1 MASLSKRTALITGGS
16 NGIGLAIAKKLS
28 DNGIAVTIADIV
40 PPLQQDINHNFRYCD
55 VTKGRDVDMLFSAMH
70 TNLPDIL
77 VLSAGKGIHERL
89 TEGDPEKWE
98 SVINLNIMGVL
109 RCIRAFVPSM
119 QDMSKANVIFISSVA
134 AKQPYRYGSVYGASK
149 AAVEMI
155 AETLRIETAPHIAI
169 TTIVAGSTDTGFFKD
184 RTDRDT
190 LFKDSGSLNAE
201 HIADDVFYAISQ
213 PPGKCINAIITRPS
227 GQEF

>member
-55 VTKGRDVDMLFSAMH
+55 VTKGWDVDMLFSAMY

-89 TEGDPEKWE
+89 TEGDPEKW
-98 SVINLNIMGVL
+98 S
-109 RCIRAFVPSM
+109 R
-119 QDMSKANVIFISSVA
+119 
-134 AKQPYRYGSVYGASK
+134 
-149 AAVEMI
+149 
-155 AETLRIETAPHIAI
+155 
-169 TTIVAGSTDTGFFKD
+169 
-184 RTDRDT
+184 
-190 LFKDSGSLNAE
+190 
-201 HIADDVFYAISQ
+201 
-213 PPGKCINAIITRPS
+213 
-227 GQEF
+227 